1 MKPLQFFYSDITA
14 LAKDRAYTHINLD
27 EMTIHQVTC
36 FRTPF
41 NLISNT
47 HSHKKDLISNTK
59 LRTLFLFPLIPFL
72 F

>member
-1 MKPLQFFYSDITA
+1 MKPLQIFYSDITA

-27 EMTIHQVTC
+27 EMTIHQVTW

-47 HSHKKDLISNTK
+47 RSYKKISFLTHVLIKKSH
-59 LRTLFLFPLIPFL
+59 F
-72 F
+72 